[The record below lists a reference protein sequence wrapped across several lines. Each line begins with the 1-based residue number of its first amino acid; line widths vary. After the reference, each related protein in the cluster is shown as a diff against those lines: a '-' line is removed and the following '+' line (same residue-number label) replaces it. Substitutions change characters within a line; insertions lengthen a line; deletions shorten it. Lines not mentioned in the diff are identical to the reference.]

1 MTGTPN
7 AAFLQAVAEIQSYAQ
22 QLAGTPAAG
31 EPQVNAVL
39 LTAKANASQWY
50 DTIFPT
56 YLELPQAIAAD
67 GTTID
72 DGLGLLSRL
81 SGQLEAGSSAA
92 LLGQVDQQAASLA
105 TTIEALQNQ
114 VSGLA
119 GSLQSFHDRV
129 SGDTTALQEAAGVA
143 NTVCFVLQ
151 IELSA
156 LHGKLNSLKSAT
168 CPSASDIQA
177 CAQQLTQTQDALTA
191 ARSDLQTATAASS
204 AAGGATAG
212 AAYLASF
219 WASVGA
225 DAGNVLAALGR
236 IQSDPASVVGVDLS
250 TTQQLWSTLKG
261 SFADVGE
268 QLAPMVAG

>member
-1 MTGTPN
+1 MTHGVILTPMAALPDSLPSVLAVAMTGTPN

-119 GSLQSFHDRV
+119 GSLQTFHDRV

-143 NTVCFVLQ
+143 NTACFALQ

-156 LHGKLNSLKSAT
+156 LYGKLNSLKSAT

-177 CAQQLTQTQDALTA
+177 CAQQLAQTQDALTA
-191 ARSDLQTATAASS
+191 ARSDLQTATAASRLLAGPRRARPTS
-204 AAGGATAG
+204 QLLGLGGRGRGQRAGGARAHPVRSG
-212 AAYLASF
+212 QR
-219 WASVGA
+219 
-225 DAGNVLAALGR
+225 GR
-236 IQSDPASVVGVDLS
+236 R
-250 TTQQLWSTLKG
+250 
-261 SFADVGE
+261 
-268 QLAPMVAG
+268 